1 MGALAHYIERE
12 GIATTHVS
20 LVKEH
25 TLKIKPPRALW
36 APFELGRP
44 FGAPDEA
51 DFQRRVLKDAL
62 LLLERPSGPVLE
74 DFPDETPGP
83 AADQEGWACPV
94 SLGPALEDASVESD
108 PLAAL
113 RQEIDRLRPW
123 YELTVEKRGRTTVGI
138 SEVEIDDLA
147 EYLVAFIGDAD
158 DGTAADRYSASP
170 YSQAGG
176 RRSQGLLFR
185 SRDGPAGRRH
195 GQNIG

>member
-1 MGALAHYIERE
+1 M
-12 GIATTHVS
+12 
-20 LVKEH
+20 
-25 TLKIKPPRALW
+25 
-36 APFELGRP
+36 
-44 FGAPDEA
+44 
-51 DFQRRVLKDAL
+51 
-62 LLLERPSGPVLE
+62 LE

-158 DGTAADRYSASP
+158 TAPPRTDIPRPHILKLAADDLKAYYFEAATAQPGDATDKILADWYYGETTISTVLRAVNETCRNSGDEALIMMSDRRIFP
-170 YSQAGG
+170 IHQQHNKLMACKQGG
-176 RRSQGLLFR
+176 ERPKQES
-185 SRDGPAGRRH
+185 SWS
-195 GQNIG
+195 I